1 MLIGASVTALVWV
14 LAGGAPALAHN
25 TLSGSDPEHGGTVA
39 EPPERVRLTF
49 RASLDPLNTHLI
61 VTGPDG
67 EPVEAGEPA
76 FDGPSVSLPLPAGP
90 AGEYRVSYQVL
101 SSDGDWVEGA
111 IGFTVSTGL
120 SASPSP
126 PALAP
131 APAPPTRPPATT
143 PTRPPA
149 ADPSVDP
156 AAGEPA
162 GPAGSWWP
170 WLLAGFG
177 LAAAAV
183 GFAAYR
189 RLAGAG

>member
-111 IGFTVSTGL
+111 IGFTVSAGL

-126 PALAP
+126 PA
-131 APAPPTRPPATT
+131 PATAAAT
-143 PTRPPA
+143 PTRPPVA
-149 ADPSVDP
+149 APSVDS

-189 RLAGAG
+189 RLAGAR